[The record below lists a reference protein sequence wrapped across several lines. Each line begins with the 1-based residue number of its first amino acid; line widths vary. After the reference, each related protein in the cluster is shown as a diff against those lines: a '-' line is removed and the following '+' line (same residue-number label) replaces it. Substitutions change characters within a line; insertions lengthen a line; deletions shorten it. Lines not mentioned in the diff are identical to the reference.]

1 MSMSDYHWEITD
13 RAKQLQIELEALK
26 LSFEML
32 KLSPHMED
40 SLRRTSL
47 LKSAV
52 FSVRVEGYPDT
63 ISSPK
68 AESQKLVQGYKLV
81 HSSKSPQNLT
91 LKYIQ
96 QLHQVA
102 LDKLSYNAGH
112 WRREAWGIF
121 NQAGVAVYLA
131 PAYFNVPELMSDYVS
146 FVNKI
151 RDNMAIKAAIAQFIF
166 EKIHPF
172 ADGNGRVGRLISA
185 HILAKS
191 GYGFRGLAPFEEYI
205 DKYRLDYYA
214 ALEPSHDV
222 TNFVEFFL
230 EALVF
235 QSKEILAK
243 LIQPS
248 TELVEDDLPP
258 RQLEIL
264 QIVKDHSYCSFDSI
278 HRRFPGISPS
288 TLRYDVTQLIKG
300 KFIKKIRRTRGAMYV
315 VQLSPAPGE

>member
-1 MSMSDYHWEITD
+1 MHDYKWEETD
-13 RAKQLQIELEALK
+13 KIKQLQIELEALK

-32 KLSPHMED
+32 KLSPKIEENF
-40 SLRRTSL
+40 RRIAL
-47 LKSAV
+47 LKSSV
-52 FSVRVEGYPDT
+52 FSVRIEGFSDT
-63 ISSPK
+63 LASPK
-68 AESQKLVQGYKLV
+68 AESQRLVQGYKLV
-81 HSSKSPQNLT
+81 HFSKSPQNLT
-91 LKYIQ
+91 LKFIR
-96 QLHQVA
+96 QLHQIT

-121 NQAGVAVYLA
+121 NPAGVAVYLA
-131 PAYFNVPELMSDYVS
+131 PAYFNVPELMSNYVS
-146 FVNKI
+146 FINKI
-151 RDNMAIKAAIAQFIF
+151 RDHTAVKASVAQFIF

-191 GYGFRGLAPFEEYI
+191 GYNFRGLAPFEEYI

-214 ALEPSHDV
+214 ALESSHDI

-243 LIQPS
+243 LIQPPA
-248 TELVEDDLPP
+248 ELAEDDLPP

-264 QIVKDHSYCSFDSI
+264 QIVKDHPYCSFDSI
-278 HRRFPGISPS
+278 HRRFIGISPS
-288 TLRYDVTQLIKG
+288 TLRYDVTQLTKSG
-300 KFIKKIRRTRGAMYV
+300 FIKKIRKTRGAMYV
-315 VQLSPAPGE
+315 SQLSPGPSA